1 MGYPPRN
8 GPAPFYVVGADAPP
22 HPQQEPQGYPE
33 RDPTPRIPSS
43 SKPAPIQTS
52 SPPPTQ
58 YGMQAQ
64 SGHRPQSTYANPVEL
79 GTTAYES
86 PSGHQPHSA
95 YSASVYSE
103 DPYSATAPSNPQL
116 PPGQQSYAAYVP
128 PQQGQQPAYDQPG
141 PASQQPPPSQQRYN
155 AYIPPQQAQP
165 LQQLQ
170 QQPAYEPPAVPAGR
184 VPSPV
189 PMNAGYPVINHDAR
203 NTLPSQGQYK
213 PYQRPGSAGRR
224 PSGGASSG
232 AADFYRQ
239 SAAY

>member
-8 GPAPFYVVGADAPP
+8 GPAPFYVVGAEAPP
-22 HPQQEPQGYPE
+22 HAQQEPQAYPE

-43 SKPAPIQTS
+43 SKPAPIQTG

-58 YGMQAQ
+58 YGMQPQ
-64 SGHRPQSTYANPVEL
+64 TGHRPQSTYANPVEL

-95 YSASVYSE
+95 YSSSVYSE
-103 DPYSATAPSNPQL
+103 DPYSATIPSNQQL

-128 PQQGQQPAYDQPG
+128 PQQAQQSAYEQPG

-155 AYIPPQQAQP
+155 AYIPPQQP
-165 LQQLQ
+165 QQQ
-170 QQPAYEPPAVPAGR
+170 QQPTYEPPDVPAGR